1 VDYQE
6 ILHEQS
12 DGVALV
18 TLNRPEKLNAMT
30 ALMGAEMADAMAE
43 ADADDAVRAVV
54 LTGAGRAFCAG
65 ADLGSGKD
73 FAAGWGGVEREY
85 RRMMPMEV
93 RKPVI
98 AAING
103 PAVGAGLTWP
113 LQADIRYVASDAK
126 LAFAFV
132 RRGVLPEL
140 ASHVILPRLAGLSRA
155 SELLL
160 SGRTF
165 LGDEA
170 VEYGVAT
177 RAFPKDEVLAAA
189 MDMARDIAV
198 NATPLPVA
206 IAKHLISRCGR
217 GKRPRGDRR
226 RGSRGHA
233 RLRRRPHPPR
243 RPDRLGS
250 GLHARQLAR
259 RHHRDDGQLRRDV
272 CALQADGPRAAG
284 RHDGD
289 PKDAIL
295 GGLPWDW
302 EDYGGYLDAIE
313 RLQPGLN
320 VA

>member
-1 VDYQE
+1 MDYEE
-6 ILHEQS
+6 ILYEVE

-30 ALMGAEMADAMAE
+30 ARMGAEMADSMAE
-43 ADADDAVRAVV
+43 ANEDDAVRAVV

-65 ADLGSGKD
+65 ADLGSGKG
-73 FAAGWGGVEREY
+73 FAAGWGDVERTY
-85 RRMMPMEV
+85 RRMMPMQV

-170 VEYGVAT
+170 VAYGVAT
-177 RAFPKDEVLAAA
+177 QAFAKEDVLPAA
-189 MDMARDIAV
+189 MKMARDIAV
-198 NATPLPVA
+198 NAAPLPVA
-206 IAKHLISRCGR
+206 IAKQLIWEGIGIDLDEWRKR
-217 GKRPRGDRR
+217 EGKLFAFTVKHPDAREGTVAFFEKRAPEWK
-226 RGSRGHA
+226 GSA
-233 RLRRRPHPPR
+233 SKEY
-243 RPDRLGS
+243 PDEL
-250 GLHARQLAR
+250 
-259 RHHRDDGQLRRDV
+259 
-272 CALQADGPRAAG
+272 
-284 RHDGD
+284 
-289 PKDAIL
+289 I
-295 GGLPWDW
+295 
-302 EDYGGYLDAIE
+302 
-313 RLQPGLN
+313 
-320 VA
+320 

>member
-1 VDYQE
+1 MDYEQ
-6 ILHEQS
+6 ILYEVN

-30 ALMGAEMADAMAE
+30 ALMGAELADAMAE

-54 LTGAGRAFCAG
+54 TTGAGRAYCAG

-73 FAAGWGGVEREY
+73 FAGGWGNVERNY

-177 RAFPKDEVLAAA
+177 QAFPKEEVLPAA
-189 MDMARDIAV
+189 MAMAHDIAV
-198 NATPLPVA
+198 NAAPLPVA
-206 IAKHLISRCGR
+206 ISKRLIWEGV
-217 GKRPRGDRR
+217 GIDLDEWRR
-226 RGSRGHA
+226 RERKLFLLTTQHPDAREGTVAFFQKRAPEWKGSPSKEYPEE
-233 RLRRRPHPPR
+233 L
-243 RPDRLGS
+243 
-250 GLHARQLAR
+250 
-259 RHHRDDGQLRRDV
+259 
-272 CALQADGPRAAG
+272 
-284 RHDGD
+284 
-289 PKDAIL
+289 
-295 GGLPWDW
+295 
-302 EDYGGYLDAIE
+302 
-313 RLQPGLN
+313 
-320 VA
+320 

>member
-1 VDYQE
+1 MDYEQ
-6 ILHEQS
+6 ILYAVHE
-12 DGVALV
+12 GVALV

-30 ALMGAEMADAMAE
+30 ALMGAELSDAMAE
-43 ADADDAVRAVV
+43 ADGDDAVRAVL

-73 FAAGWGGVEREY
+73 FAAGWGDVERKY

-98 AAING
+98 AAIHG

-113 LQADIRYVASDAK
+113 LQADIRYVATDAK

-165 LGDEA
+165 LGAEA

-177 RAFPKDEVLAAA
+177 RSFPKDEVLQAA
-189 MDMARDIAV
+189 MDLARDIAV
-198 NATPLPVA
+198 NAAPLPVA
-206 IAKHLISRCGR
+206 ISKRLLWEGIGIDLHEWRKREGRLFALTTRHADAREGTVAFFEKRAPEWKGSVSREY
-217 GKRPRGDRR
+217 PEEL
-226 RGSRGHA
+226 S
-233 RLRRRPHPPR
+233 
-243 RPDRLGS
+243 
-250 GLHARQLAR
+250 
-259 RHHRDDGQLRRDV
+259 
-272 CALQADGPRAAG
+272 
-284 RHDGD
+284 
-289 PKDAIL
+289 
-295 GGLPWDW
+295 
-302 EDYGGYLDAIE
+302 
-313 RLQPGLN
+313 
-320 VA
+320 

>member
-1 VDYQE
+1 MDYEE
-6 ILHEQS
+6 ILYEVD

-30 ALMGAEMADAMAE
+30 ARMGAEMGDAMAE
-43 ADADDAVRAVV
+43 ADGDDAVRAVV

-65 ADLGSGKD
+65 ADLGSGD
-73 FAAGWGGVEREY
+73 QFAGGWGGVEREY

-98 AAING
+98 AALHG

-140 ASHVILPRLAGLSRA
+140 ASHVILPRLAGLARA

-177 RAFPKDEVLAAA
+177 RALPVDEVLPAALEL
-189 MDMARDIAV
+189 ARDIAV
-198 NATPLPVA
+198 NAAPLPVA
-206 IAKHLISRCGR
+206 ISKRLLWEGIGIDLAEWRKRE
-217 GKRPRGDRR
+217 GKLFAQTIRHPDAREGTVAFFEKRAPKWT
-226 RGSRGHA
+226 GS
-233 RLRRRPHPPR
+233 LSKEY
-243 RPDRLGS
+243 PDELS
-250 GLHARQLAR
+250 
-259 RHHRDDGQLRRDV
+259 
-272 CALQADGPRAAG
+272 
-284 RHDGD
+284 
-289 PKDAIL
+289 
-295 GGLPWDW
+295 
-302 EDYGGYLDAIE
+302 
-313 RLQPGLN
+313 
-320 VA
+320 

>member
-1 VDYQE
+1 MLYEVN
-6 ILHEQS
+6 
-12 DGVALV
+12 DGVAVV

-30 ALMGAEMADAMAE
+30 ALMGAELADAMAE
-43 ADADDAVRAVV
+43 ADSDDGVRALVM
-54 LTGAGRAFCAG
+54 TGAGRAFCAG
-65 ADLGSGKD
+65 ADLGSGKN
-73 FAAGWGGVEREY
+73 FAGGWGDVERKY

-140 ASHVILPRLAGLSRA
+140 ASHVILPRLAGLSLA

-177 RAFPKDEVLAAA
+177 RAFAKDEVLPAA
-189 MDMARDIAV
+189 MNLARDIAV
-198 NATPLPVA
+198 NAAPLPVA
-206 IAKHLISRCGR
+206 ISKRLIWEGIGIDLDEWRKR
-217 GKRPRGDRR
+217 EGKLFALTTRHPDAREGTVAFFEKRAPQWK
-226 RGSRGHA
+226 GSPSKEYPEE
-233 RLRRRPHPPR
+233 L
-243 RPDRLGS
+243 S
-250 GLHARQLAR
+250 
-259 RHHRDDGQLRRDV
+259 
-272 CALQADGPRAAG
+272 
-284 RHDGD
+284 
-289 PKDAIL
+289 
-295 GGLPWDW
+295 
-302 EDYGGYLDAIE
+302 
-313 RLQPGLN
+313 
-320 VA
+320 